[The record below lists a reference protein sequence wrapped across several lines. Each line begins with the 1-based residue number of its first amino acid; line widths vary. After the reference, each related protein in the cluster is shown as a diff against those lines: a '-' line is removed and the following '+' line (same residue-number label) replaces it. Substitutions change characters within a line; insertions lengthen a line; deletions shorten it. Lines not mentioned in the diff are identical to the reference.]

1 MELEFLSNVMVQ
13 VGQVVD
19 AIKLSQPNIGLRKL
33 VNLYILIMIFLKLL
47 WTNYTIIYF
56 SMKVKNVGFY
66 ENPYSP
72 IKR

>member
-56 SMKVKNVGFY
+56 SMKVKNAGFY